1 MFVSDLMPLSIILSG
16 FLSVSSILS
25 FMIRKVMTPG
35 IIDNYY
41 KCICQMIASGS
52 KEDVLTEKNIEKAF
66 RLKPIIYREEK
77 GLRLFF
83 E

>member
-1 MFVSDLMPLSIILSG
+1 
-16 FLSVSSILS
+16 
-25 FMIRKVMTPG
+25 
-35 IIDNYY
+35 
-41 KCICQMIASGS
+41 MIASGS